1 MEPISKDMVINDV
14 IKKYP
19 KTIAVFNAF
28 RVDACCGGAQSI
40 EATATA
46 DGVHVAALLLALNE
60 AAQAAPVR

>member
-46 DGVHVAALLLALNE
+46 DGVDVAALLLALNE